1 MVRRGRSASGIV
13 RLARG
18 LVVLSLALVAIGLE
32 SPASFAVGGFDF
44 TDWTATGGTAATG
57 TLLDSPVTLSGWQ
70 LSPLPA
76 SYLNGTLPI
85 WSAPYFTPPLPAAD
99 AVEFRAEAGTPHTY
113 TLSLGAARTN
123 PLLDLAS
130 LGTTLEFPAGTS
142 ITRLSGD
149 DGFAVSG
156 STVIG
161 AGDASVDPYGLND
174 SNGSV
179 RLDGTFSSISFTA
192 TTAYALDGVY
202 IQAGVAVS
210 PPRTTIVL
218 RPPRGRHRR
227 GRHPRSRA

>member
-174 SNGSV
+174 SNGSASTARSHRS
-179 RLDGTFSSISFTA
+179 RLPRPRRMPSTVSTSKPALRCRRRARRSCFVPRVDRSPAA
-192 TTAYALDGVY
+192 TTVG
-202 IQAGVAVS
+202 
-210 PPRTTIVL
+210 
-218 RPPRGRHRR
+218 
-227 GRHPRSRA
+227 